1 MRFPTREPREDPEPE
16 AQSRHL
22 LTARPPSQGPPAAR
36 NFTWRALIVGL
47 LVGILINLCNT
58 YYGLQTGAGAQLP
71 TVSALLGYLVIGGF
85 AKLNF
90 APLSKAE
97 NVLIVSAATATGC
110 MPATAGFT
118 EVIPA
123 LEYILGPN
131 EGGPIRLGWMD
142 MITWS
147 LGLSFFGILFAALL
161 KERLIFPTT
170 WPWPGATASANV
182 INALHSREKKDH
194 SEYETVEDAR
204 REDEIGL
211 SYGAVDDGEQRE
223 PVTEPE
229 KLPKN
234 LGLILVSAA
243 WSALFV
249 SLFQHLSLPY
259 RTVSRKLMPLD
270 GLHVLR
276 SHNQGPA
283 SVRSSTGE
291 KMALDV

>member
-1 MRFPTREPREDPEPE
+1 MRFPNREPREDPEPE
-16 AQSRHL
+16 AESRHL
-22 LTARPPSQGPPAAR
+22 LTARPPSQGPPAPR

-47 LVGILINLCNT
+47 LVGVLINLCNT

-110 MPATAGFT
+110 LPATAGFT

-123 LEYILGPN
+123 LEYILGPK

-147 LGLSFFGILFAALL
+147 LGLSFFGILFASLL

-204 REDEIGL
+204 PEGEIGL
-211 SYGAVDDGEQRE
+211 SYGAADDGEQGE

-249 SLFQHLSLPY
+249 SLF
-259 RTVSRKLMPLD
+259 
-270 GLHVLR
+270 
-276 SHNQGPA
+276 
-283 SVRSSTGE
+283 
-291 KMALDV
+291 